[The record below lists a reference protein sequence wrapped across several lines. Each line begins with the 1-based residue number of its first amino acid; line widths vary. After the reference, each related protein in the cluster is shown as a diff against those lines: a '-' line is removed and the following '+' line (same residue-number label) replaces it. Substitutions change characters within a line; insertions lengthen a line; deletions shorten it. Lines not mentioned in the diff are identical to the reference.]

1 MSGPERRSQDT
12 GAEHVG
18 PMEHEHSYPGT
29 SAAAAPGH
37 GGKARLSIWF
47 FVGTLC
53 LMYGLVLIPVGVWE
67 FSHPSET
74 ALRLPLLL
82 KLHATFWWG
91 LLLTAFGGFYAV
103 RFRPGT
109 V

>member
-1 MSGPERRSQDT
+1 MAGPQRKS
-12 GAEHVG
+12 EHVG
-18 PMEHEHSYPGT
+18 PTEHEHAYPGT
-29 SAAAAPGH
+29 SSAAAPGH
-37 GGKARLSIWF
+37 GNPRLSIWF
-47 FVGTLC
+47 FVGALC
-53 LMYGLVLIPVGVWE
+53 LMYGIVLVPLGIYE

-91 LLLTAFGGFYAV
+91 ILLTVFGGFYSI